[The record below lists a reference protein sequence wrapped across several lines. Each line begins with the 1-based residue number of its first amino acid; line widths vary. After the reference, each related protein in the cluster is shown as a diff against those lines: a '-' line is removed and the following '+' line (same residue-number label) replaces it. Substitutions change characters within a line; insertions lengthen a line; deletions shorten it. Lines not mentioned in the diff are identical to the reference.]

1 MKTKKVELKRLSS
14 EEIELEQDLAA
25 GEYGQDNNN
34 EVKAMWKEAIANYRE
49 LNQTKRMTM
58 RVDAADLIKVKARA
72 KRYSMPYQT
81 LLKIVFK
88 QFAEG
93 KIAVRV

>member
-1 MKTKKVELKRLSS
+1 MKNVKVNDMKLTKEEEL
-14 EEIELEQDLAA
+14 LEQELLA
-25 GEYGQDNNN
+25 GEYESGQNK
-34 EVKAMWKEAIANYRE
+34 ESREMWAEAIAQYRE
-49 LNQTKRMTM
+49 LSQTKQMTM

-72 KRYSMPYQT
+72 KQYSMPYQT

-93 KIAVRV
+93 RIAVRV